1 MSCAIGNTRNFE
13 IERNFFRS
21 NHENG
26 PSDAFS
32 GVVQMAVTRVII
44 GGTIILNTK
53 QTFNITNDTLT
64 RYTTSK
70 RSFYVVSSE
79 DIKRVVLK
87 Q

>member
-1 MSCAIGNTRNFE
+1 MTR
-13 IERNFFRS
+13 I
-21 NHENG
+21 
-26 PSDAFS
+26 S
-32 GVVQMAVTRVII
+32 GVVQMAVTRVIT

-79 DIKRVVLK
+79 DIKITPYIRKLDSDWLIAVIFYTNSGLAL
-87 Q
+87 